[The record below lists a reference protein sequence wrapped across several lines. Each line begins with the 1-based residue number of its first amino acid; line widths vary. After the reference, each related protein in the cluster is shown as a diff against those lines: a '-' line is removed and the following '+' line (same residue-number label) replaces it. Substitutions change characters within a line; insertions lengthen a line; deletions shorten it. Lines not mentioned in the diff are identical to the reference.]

1 MVEYG
6 YGRFWCTGVLA
17 IPTKF
22 SDTHSLESIKV
33 HQSPVNMMNRWN
45 ILARSIRLF
54 SSSRPQFSFVGV
66 SPVRL
71 VEGVQVSTE
80 QIPPEF
86 CKSFVKGKQRFML
99 DQNIVVK
106 GPKGQLKTLV
116 PSFVKVEQNEDLI
129 TVLVDDPTDKV
140 QRSMWGTSRAIIHN
154 NVIGT
159 SEGHLAIVKF
169 VGVGYRALLEEENGT
184 QIVGLKVG
192 YPYTP
197 KYKVPSALKASLPSP
212 ARLLIEGIDKQ
223 QVKLFA
229 ARIREFKKPEPY
241 KGKGLYVDDET
252 IRLKQKKIK

>member
-1 MVEYG
+1 MIRNG
-6 YGRFWCTGVLA
+6 WTLLG
-17 IPTKF
+17 
-22 SDTHSLESIKV
+22 
-33 HQSPVNMMNRWN
+33 
-45 ILARSIRLF
+45 RSIRNF
-54 SSSRPQFSFVGV
+54 SSTRPALSFIGG

-71 VEGVQVSTE
+71 AEGVEVSME
-80 QIPPEF
+80 KIPPEF
-86 CKSFVKGKQRFML
+86 CRSFVKGKQKFML
-99 DQNIVVK
+99 DQNIVVR
-106 GPKGQLKTLV
+106 GPKGKLKTLV
-116 PSFVKVEQNEDLI
+116 PSFVKIDQKDDLI
-129 TVLVDDPTDKV
+129 TVSVDNPDDKI
-140 QRSMWGTSRAIIHN
+140 QKSMWGTSRAILHN

-184 QIVGLKVG
+184 QVIGLKVG

-197 KYKVPSALKASLPSP
+197 KYKVPSDLKASLPSP

>member
-1 MVEYG
+1 M
-6 YGRFWCTGVLA
+6 
-17 IPTKF
+17 
-22 SDTHSLESIKV
+22 
-33 HQSPVNMMNRWN
+33 
-45 ILARSIRLF
+45 LARVSRLF
-54 SSSRPQFSFVGV
+54 STSRPQFSFIG
-66 SPVRL
+66 SAPVRL
-71 VEGVQVSTE
+71 TEGVEVLTE

-86 CKSFVKGKQRFML
+86 CKSFVKGKNRYTL
-99 DQNIVVK
+99 DKHIVVK
-106 GPKGQLKTLV
+106 GPKGVLKTLV
-116 PSFVKVEQNEDLI
+116 PSFVNVERNDDLV
-129 TVLVDDPTDKV
+129 TVLVEDPKDTI
-140 QRSMWGTSRAIIHN
+140 QRSMWGTSRAILHN

-159 SEGHLAIVKF
+159 TEGHLAIVKF

-197 KYKVPSALKASLPSP
+197 KYKVPRELKASLPSP